1 MNRFKT
7 FLLIMTMSMVSWSAI
22 AQTAVSASTTK
33 ELEEAESNMFTGIL
47 HHSPDYFKDYVAND
61 YITINA
67 DGIMADKEETYADS
81 SRFKMLN
88 GFTWKL
94 SDKKIRAYGDVGIIT
109 GRARIYM
116 KEYFAAEFLYTAI
129 FVKDHKKWMFTGW
142 QGTMSKDSPK
152 PPPIPTNAAPAGK

>member
-1 MNRFKT
+1 MLVT
-7 FLLIMTMSMVSWSAI
+7 LMSIISHLAF
-22 AQTAVSASTTK
+22 AQSSVSASTAK
-33 ELEEAESNMFTGIL
+33 ELEEAESKMFVGIL
-47 HHSPDYFKDYVAND
+47 HHNADYFKDYVAND

-67 DGIMADKEETYADS
+67 DGIMADKEQTYADS

-109 GRARIYM
+109 GRAGIYL
-116 KEYFAAEFLYTAI
+116 KEMFAGEFLYTAI

-152 PPPIPTNAAPAGK
+152 PPPMPSK